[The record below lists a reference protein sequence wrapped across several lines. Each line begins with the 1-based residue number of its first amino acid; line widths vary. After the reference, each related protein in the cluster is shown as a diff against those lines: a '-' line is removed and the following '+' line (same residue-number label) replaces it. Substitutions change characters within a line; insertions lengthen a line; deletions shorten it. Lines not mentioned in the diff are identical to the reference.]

1 MPADPTMKPAPQQSA
16 AASIALRG
24 PERSTHVPST
34 AAERPS
40 ITIAIENT
48 QPIAVRLVSKLATRE
63 FLKTENA

>member
-1 MPADPTMKPAPQQSA
+1 MPAEPTMKPTPQHRA

-24 PERSTHVPST
+24 PDRSTQVPST

-48 QPIAVRLVSKLATRE
+48 QPIAVRLVSKLATSE

>member
-1 MPADPTMKPAPQQSA
+1 MPAEPTMNPVPQQRA
-16 AASIALRG
+16 EASIALRG
-24 PERSTHVPST
+24 PERSTQVPST

-48 QPIAVRLVSKLATRE
+48 QPIAVRLVSKEATRE